1 MVIEDAP
8 MTSRVPFQEQLTV
21 VAALAFVCSVGVGWT
36 FPSLE
41 SNAFLVVSGI
51 SFVSLYAKG

>member
-1 MVIEDAP
+1 